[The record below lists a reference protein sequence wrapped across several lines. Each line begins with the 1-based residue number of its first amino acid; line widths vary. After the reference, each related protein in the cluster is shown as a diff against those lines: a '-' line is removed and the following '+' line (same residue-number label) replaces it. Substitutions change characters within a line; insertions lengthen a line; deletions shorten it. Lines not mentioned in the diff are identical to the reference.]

1 MILSELE
8 IENLYTIKAAAMLF
22 IKEIRISSENGIGA
36 PDLTDSEQ
44 EALDRLIKAV
54 EKDDQ

>member
-8 IENLYTIKAAAMLF
+8 IENLYAIKAAAMLF
-22 IKEIRISSENGIGA
+22 VKEIRISQETDIGS

-44 EALDRLIKAV
+44 EALDRLVKAV
-54 EKDDQ
+54 EKEEQ

>member
-1 MILSELE
+1 VILSELE
-8 IENLYTIKAAAMLF
+8 IENLYAIKAAAMLF
-22 IKEIRISSENGIGA
+22 VKEIRISQENIGT

-54 EKDDQ
+54 ENGE